1 MWLLSAGFSV
11 MQVIVALLS
20 LVGALMLMSGC
31 EFTVTGRRQLQTTIQ
46 AIDLATLTSPYAGT
60 TVGQPDAY
68 TPSCS
73 SSYASDM
80 VFFYDLP
87 AGSTIEIGQT
97 SNSFDS
103 VHELSWGGTA
113 PGTNIVTCTDD
124 PDTSRSTWTNTE
136 SSTQRVFF
144 VVGAYSSSGSGT
156 FIISWS
162 PPSGQTVAAGVSCRS
177 TNTCG
182 AGQGDCNYDSDCLGS
197 LVCGSSN
204 CGGSYTCGTYGTSY
218 CGYYDDCCEASSSY
232 SSYSY
237 YSPPSPYMLK
247 DETYTTTG
255 LIALILTVVA
265 LIYGIY
271 MIVAG
276 CKPVS

>member
-1 MWLLSAGFSV
+1 MQSVYMWLLSAGFSV

-144 VVGAYSSSGSGT
+144 VVDAYSSGGSGT
-156 FIISWS
+156 FTISWTVT
-162 PPSGQTVAAGVSCRS
+162 PPPTPTPNPTATPTPPPVAVTMTLPGDVAAITSSVTVKAAFEAAFATDIATHLG
-177 TNTCG
+177 
-182 AGQGDCNYDSDCLGS
+182 LGS
-197 LVCGSSN
+197 
-204 CGGSYTCGTYGTSY
+204 T
-218 CGYYDDCCEASSSY
+218 AS
-232 SSYSY
+232 
-237 YSPPSPYMLK
+237 
-247 DETYTTTG
+247 TYT
-255 LIALILTVVA
+255 
-265 LIYGIY
+265 
-271 MIVAG
+271 
-276 CKPVS
+276 